1 MSIPNCRRVVSG
13 VALLAAALVFA
24 ASSAQATVIDLTTL
38 NAEGTSNGAIFQQ
51 GDFSSAGTGFI
62 DPFLRVQKN
71 GTEQGFNTSH
81 TPPPLDDKAGNFT
94 RDVLFS
100 EFMTTAVTIG
110 GTNYFRLG
118 LDIDQ
123 ANPTTLSLVT
133 LQIYTA
139 PTGGLAT
146 LSDLTSQ
153 GTLRY
158 QMAPT
163 DSVLLDASL
172 SSGSG
177 SGDMFLYVP
186 VSDFAGVSSSDFVYL
201 YCLFGDEA
209 HPSNSGPEEWSLV
222 VNPIPEASTFFP
234 IVGLFAAVFSTQF
247 IRRRQQQR
255 ISK

>member
-1 MSIPNCRRVVSG
+1 MSIPNCRRIVSG

-62 DPFLRVQKN
+62 DPFLRVQNN

-81 TPPPLDDKAGNFT
+81 TPPPLDDKAGHV
-94 RDVLFS
+94 RDVTFAELI
-100 EFMTTAVTIG
+100 TTEVTLS
-110 GTNYFRLG
+110 GTNYFKFG

-139 PTGGLAT
+139 HTGGLAT

-177 SGDMFLYVP
+177 QGDMFLYVP

-209 HPSNSGPEEWSLV
+209 HPSNAGPEEWSLV
-222 VNPIPEASTFFP
+222 VNPIPEASTIFP